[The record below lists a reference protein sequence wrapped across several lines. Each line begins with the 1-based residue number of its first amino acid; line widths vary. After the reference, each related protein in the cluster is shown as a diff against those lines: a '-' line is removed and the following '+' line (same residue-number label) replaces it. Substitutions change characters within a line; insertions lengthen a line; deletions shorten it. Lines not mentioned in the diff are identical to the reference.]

1 MSAAPADR
9 KGGEVAEEFDTDVC
23 VVGGGPAGLIL
34 ALLLLRSGVRV
45 AVVERARGHHRE
57 FRGEILQPGA
67 MALLDEL
74 GVLTGARARGGH
86 EHDRF
91 RLVEGDRVLLEA
103 DYRLLPAP
111 YDHLLSIPQAHVL
124 DELLDHCA
132 KFDGFQ
138 WLDGRRVGGLVRRE
152 GRVAG
157 VTAAGPEGPCTVRA
171 RVVVGAD
178 GRYSRIRRLAGI
190 GAGRTEAFDHDV
202 LWFKL
207 TEHKNTGKNTE
218 KNTEKKSGRREA
230 GQESRRERARER
242 PGVEPPLR
250 DVRVFRA
257 GGSPV
262 LAYASWPDRIQIGWT
277 LPHQGYRDI
286 AGQGLDHVREQLCR
300 AVPPYA
306 HLICEQIRS
315 PRDLS
320 LLDVFSSRAERWT
333 DDGLVLIGDAAHTHS
348 PIGAQGINL
357 AVQDAVVLHPVLVG
371 ALAAGDTGAARLGVF
386 EERRGP
392 DIAAVMRLQTLQ
404 SKAMLSQ
411 GPIATRVRPRLAR
424 VLRHTPL
431 YRKVLHRIAY
441 GNPSIRIS
449 HG

>member
-1 MSAAPADR
+1 M
-9 KGGEVAEEFDTDVC
+9 AEEFDTEVC
-23 VVGGGPAGLIL
+23 VVGGGPAGLVL

-45 AVVERARGHHRE
+45 AVVERTRSHHRE

-74 GVLTGARARGGH
+74 GVLAGARARGGH

-132 KFDGFQ
+132 KSDGFQ

-152 GRVAG
+152 GRVVG
-157 VTAAGPEGPCTVRA
+157 VTAAGPKGPCTVRA

-207 TEHKNTGKNTE
+207 TEHKNTGRKAAGRE
-218 KNTEKKSGRREA
+218 SGWEGRRER
-230 GQESRRERARER
+230 GR

-306 HLICEQIRS
+306 HLIRAQIRS
-315 PRDLS
+315 QRDLS

-371 ALAAGDTGAARLGVF
+371 ALAAGDTGAARLGAF

-411 GPIATRVRPRLAR
+411 GPFATRVRPRLAR

-449 HG
+449 HGRATPGK

>member
-1 MSAAPADR
+1 VSAPAARR
-9 KGGEVAEEFDTDVC
+9 KGAQVAEEEFDTDVC
-23 VVGGGPAGLIL
+23 VVGGGPAGLVL
-34 ALLLLRSGVRV
+34 ALLMLRSGVRV
-45 AVVERARGHHRE
+45 TVVERSRAHHRE

-74 GVLTGARARGGH
+74 GVLAGARARGGH

-124 DELLDHCA
+124 DELLAHCLA
-132 KFDGFQ
+132 FPGFR

-157 VTAAGPEGPCTVRA
+157 VTAAGPVGPCTVRA

-207 TEHKNTGKNTE
+207 KESDN
-218 KNTEKKSGRREA
+218 A
-230 GQESRRERARER
+230 GI
-242 PGVEPPLR
+242 EPPLR

-262 LAYASWPDRIQIGWT
+262 LVYASWPDRIQIGWT

-286 AGQGLDHVREQLCR
+286 AGQGLDHVRDELCR

-306 HLICEQIRS
+306 HLIRDQVRS

-320 LLDVFSSRAERWT
+320 LLDVFSSRAERWAV
-333 DDGLVLIGDAAHTHS
+333 DGLVLIGDAAHTHS

-371 ALAAGDTGAARLGVF
+371 ALAAGDTGAARLGAF
-386 EERRGP
+386 EERRSP
-392 DIAAVMRLQTLQ
+392 DIAAVMRLQALQ

-411 GPIATRVRPRLAR
+411 GAFATRVRPRLAR

-431 YRKVLHRIAY
+431 YRKILHRIAY
-441 GNPSIRIS
+441 GNPSIHIS
-449 HG
+449 DGKEERVMSCRRRTTAPPP

>member
-1 MSAAPADR
+1 MSVPAAR
-9 KGGEVAEEFDTDVC
+9 QKGAQVAEEEFDTDVC
-23 VVGGGPAGLIL
+23 VVGGGPAGLVL
-34 ALLLLRSGVRV
+34 ALLMLRSGARV
-45 AVVERARGHHRE
+45 TVVERSRTHHRE

-67 MALLDEL
+67 MALLDDL
-74 GVLTGARARGGH
+74 GVLAGARARGGH

-124 DELLDHCA
+124 DELLAHCHR
-132 KFDGFQ
+132 FTGFR

-157 VTAAGPEGPCTVRA
+157 VTAAGPVGPCTVRA

-207 TEHKNTGKNTE
+207 NESE
-218 KNTEKKSGRREA
+218 K
-230 GQESRRERARER
+230 QSRRN
-242 PGVEPPLR
+242 GVEPPVR

-262 LAYASWPDRIQIGWT
+262 LVYASWPDRIQVGWT
-277 LPHQGYRDI
+277 LPHKGYRDI
-286 AGQGLDHVREQLCR
+286 AGQGLDHVRDELCR

-306 HLICEQIRS
+306 HLIREQIRS
-315 PRDLS
+315 QGDLS
-320 LLDVFSSRAERWT
+320 LLDVFSSRAERWA

-371 ALAAGDTGAARLGVF
+371 ALTAGDTGAARLGAF
-386 EERRGP
+386 EERRSP
-392 DIAAVMRLQTLQ
+392 DIAAVMRLQALQ

-411 GPIATRVRPRLAR
+411 GPFATRVRPRLAR

-431 YRKVLHRIAY
+431 YRKILHRIAY

-449 HG
+449 DGSEERVMSCRRRSTAPPL

>member
-1 MSAAPADR
+1 MAQ
-9 KGGEVAEEFDTDVC
+9 EEYDTDVC
-23 VVGGGPAGLIL
+23 VVGGGPAGLVL
-34 ALLLLRSGVRV
+34 ALLMLRSGARV
-45 AVVERARGHHRE
+45 TVVERTRAHHRE

-74 GVLTGARARGGH
+74 GVLAGARARGGH

-124 DELLDHCA
+124 DELLHHCRPFA
-132 KFDGFQ
+132 GFR
-138 WLDGRRVGGLVRRE
+138 WLDGRRVGGLVRRD

-157 VTAAGPEGPCTVRA
+157 VTAAGPAGPCTVRA

-178 GRYSRIRRLAGI
+178 GRYSRVRRLAGI

-207 TEHKNTGKNTE
+207 A
-218 KNTEKKSGRREA
+218 A
-230 GQESRRERARER
+230 GGPAGGG
-242 PGVEPPLR
+242 PGGEPPR

-262 LAYASWPDRIQIGWT
+262 LVYASWPDRIQIGWT
-277 LPHQGYRDI
+277 LPHQGYREI
-286 AGQGLDHVREQLCR
+286 AGRGLDHVREQLCR

-306 HLICEQIRS
+306 HLIREQIRS
-315 PRDLS
+315 QRDLS
-320 LLDVFSSRAERWT
+320 LLDVFSSRAERWA

-357 AVQDAVVLHPVLVG
+357 AVQDAVVLHPVLAG
-371 ALAAGDTGAARLGVF
+371 ALAAGDTGAARLAAF
-386 EERRGP
+386 EERRAP
-392 DIAAVMRLQTLQ
+392 DITAVMRLQTLQ

-411 GPIATRVRPRLAR
+411 GALATRVRPRLAR

-449 HG
+449 DGADQADERVNPCRRSSTAPRP